1 MGEMINKYNA
11 LHEIEDAEERNESY
25 AKLVNS
31 YYELATQFY
40 EWGWGTSFHFSYRLP
55 NESFAEATR
64 RHEAYLAG
72 RLGIGP
78 GSRVLDVGCGIG
90 GPLRNIT
97 TTMGFDTT

>member
-1 MGEMINKYNA
+1 M
-11 LHEIEDAEERNESY
+11 
-25 AKLVNS
+25 NS

-90 GPLRNIT
+90 GPLRN
-97 TTMGFDTT
+97 MYVAVPGGFP